1 LKNQTAKSPRLALPI
16 LAKEPEKQKLAVN
29 LAAEVHAELLEYQRA
44 YRDMN
49 QTEIPLDLIVEHVL
63 AQHMRRD
70 KAFQTWKATHPKTAE

>member
-1 LKNQTAKSPRLALPI
+1 MKNQADKSQRLLLPI
-16 LAKEPEKQKLAVN
+16 VAKEPEKQKLTVN
-29 LAAEVHAELLEYQRA
+29 LTADVHTELLEYQRA

-63 AQHMRRD
+63 AQHMKRD